1 MARFV
6 VAAAALASTA
16 AFQPARPRLA
26 PPMQMVAE
34 DGLRLRSI
42 APERATE
49 PLVDE
54 ALVEEALRSEI
65 ADFVEEALGVDEDA
79 LVVDGGAAV
88 APIVVEMD
96 LAKATVDASE
106 GLAGLGGDAIATVFG
121 DKVRRRL
128 WTKADFMHA
137 HAASGAYFLVG
148 APLWLLYS
156 HATAAGHLDAV
167 ATWRFDGPLETSLL
181 VAGVANAL
189 TAIPMARFSSNKMF
203 DVTDLKAN
211 GFTFGGAGLTLM
223 SIWIAGWFSGGYPA
237 ALLPAGPAFFLLWA
251 SVCAGTTL
259 NWEIMLQ
266 QNFEAA
272 EEANKALAKKGGRK
286 TDLERKFKTAT
297 PEELNEKAI
306 LYRLASWPNL
316 TQLLFLYSLCLP
328 DAAQWWAGVVERYP
342 NQGVLG
348 YHYGFASAVGYALSM
363 FSETLRDRKLVS
375 LRVDLIILVVGVFLP
390 MVSVGL
396 DGVLLGDTVTV
407 NPLDYWRQFHDV
419 LPPSQIAEVLGEVVP
434 PPSQIAEVVLGEAL

>member
-1 MARFV
+1 MARYV

-65 ADFVEEALGVDEDA
+65 ADFVEEALSVDEDA

-137 HAASGAYFLVG
+137 L
-148 APLWLLYS
+148 
-156 HATAAGHLDAV
+156 
-167 ATWRFDGPLETSLL
+167 SL
-181 VAGVANAL
+181 
-189 TAIPMARFSSNKMF
+189 IH
-203 DVTDLKAN
+203 
-211 GFTFGGAGLTLM
+211 
-223 SIWIAGWFSGGYPA
+223 I
-237 ALLPAGPAFFLLWA
+237 
-251 SVCAGTTL
+251 
-259 NWEIMLQ
+259 
-266 QNFEAA
+266 
-272 EEANKALAKKGGRK
+272 
-286 TDLERKFKTAT
+286 
-297 PEELNEKAI
+297 
-306 LYRLASWPNL
+306 
-316 TQLLFLYSLCLP
+316 
-328 DAAQWWAGVVERYP
+328 
-342 NQGVLG
+342 
-348 YHYGFASAVGYALSM
+348 
-363 FSETLRDRKLVS
+363 
-375 LRVDLIILVVGVFLP
+375 
-390 MVSVGL
+390 
-396 DGVLLGDTVTV
+396 
-407 NPLDYWRQFHDV
+407 
-419 LPPSQIAEVLGEVVP
+419 
-434 PPSQIAEVVLGEAL
+434 

>member
-1 MARFV
+1 MARYV

-106 GLAGLGGDAIATVFG
+106 GLAGLGGDAIAAVFG
-121 DKVRRRL
+121 DTVRRRL

-211 GFTFGGAGLTLM
+211 GFTFGGRGAH
-223 SIWIAGWFSGGYPA
+223 AD
-237 ALLPAGPAFFLLWA
+237 
-251 SVCAGTTL
+251 
-259 NWEIMLQ
+259 
-266 QNFEAA
+266 NFEAA
-272 EEANKALAKKGGRK
+272 EEANKEMATRGGRK

-328 DAAQWWAGVVERYP
+328 DAAMWWAGVVERYP

>member
-1 MARFV
+1 MARYV

-106 GLAGLGGDAIATVFG
+106 GLAGLGGDAIAAVFG
-121 DKVRRRL
+121 D
-128 WTKADFMHA
+128 T
-137 HAASGAYFLVG
+137 
-148 APLWLLYS
+148 
-156 HATAAGHLDAV
+156 
-167 ATWRFDGPLETSLL
+167 
-181 VAGVANAL
+181 
-189 TAIPMARFSSNKMF
+189 
-203 DVTDLKAN
+203 
-211 GFTFGGAGLTLM
+211 
-223 SIWIAGWFSGGYPA
+223 
-237 ALLPAGPAFFLLWA
+237 
-251 SVCAGTTL
+251 
-259 NWEIMLQ
+259 
-266 QNFEAA
+266 NFEAA
-272 EEANKALAKKGGRK
+272 EEANKEMATRGGRK

-328 DAAQWWAGVVERYP
+328 DAAMWWAGVVERYP

-363 FSETLRDRKLVS
+363 LSETLRDRKLVS

>member
-1 MARFV
+1 MARYV

-106 GLAGLGGDAIATVFG
+106 GLAGLGGDAIAAVFG
-121 DKVRRRL
+121 DTVRRRL

-223 SIWIAGWFSGGYPA
+223 SIWIAAWFSGLPGGA
-237 ALLPAGPAFFLLWA
+237 ARGPAFFLLWA

-272 EEANKALAKKGGRK
+272 EEANKEMATRGGRK
-286 TDLERKFKTAT
+286 TDLER
-297 PEELNEKAI
+297 N
-306 LYRLASWPNL
+306 
-316 TQLLFLYSLCLP
+316 LCLP
-328 DAAQWWAGVVERYP
+328 DAAMWWAGVVERYP

-363 FSETLRDRKLVS
+363 LSETLRDRKLVS

-434 PPSQIAEVVLGEAL
+434 PPSQIAEVVLVEAL